1 MACPFGGRSGRAA
14 TTPPAQE
21 RAVRITTDPW
31 RRKPARRC
39 ARRDGSQR
47 EPFHL
52 AEPFHRSVWLADL
65 HFPHGLAPS
74 SASKVPP
81 QAHLTSIFF
90 VPRLS
95 APLECGQIA

>member
-1 MACPFGGRSGRAA
+1 PIGSGIRRAPPP
-14 TTPPAQE
+14 PPAQDL
-21 RAVRITTDPW
+21 AVRLTADPW
-31 RRKPARRC
+31 RRKPARGC
-39 ARRDGSQR
+39 ARRDGSQG

-52 AEPFHRSVWLADL
+52 AEPFHRSVWQADL

-81 QAHLTSIFF
+81 QAHVTSIFF